1 MYSPAIESVE
11 VMYRA
16 ADEVSGTAC
25 PGLITSATS
34 CVFTIPQPGMYT
46 VSVEVTNSIGTT
58 TASTSFVSN
67 GQCVDQFFNSSKS
80 QLPFRKSFVKKNF
93 ILLAMEPLLNLR
105 GPA

>member
-11 VMYRA
+11 VTYRA
-16 ADEVSGTAC
+16 ADGVSGTAC
-25 PGLITSATS
+25 PGLTTSATS

-67 GQCVDQFFNSSKS
+67 GQCVDLNSSK
-80 QLPFRKSFVKKNF
+80 LPFRKSFVTQSLLIAIKNAD
-93 ILLAMEPLLNLR
+93 IYNYI
-105 GPA
+105 

>member
-11 VMYRA
+11 VTYRA
-16 ADEVSGTAC
+16 ADGVSGTAC

-58 TASTSFVSN
+58 NASTSFVNN
-67 GQCVDQFFNSSKS
+67 GQCVDLNSSKS
-80 QLPFRKSFVKKNF
+80 QLPFRKSFVTQS
-93 ILLAMEPLLNLR
+93 LLITINADIYNYV
-105 GPA
+105 